1 MRQTAAF
8 CIGESAEQVKSR
20 DLFNFCF
27 MVEKVYMR
35 KKQKIITCKTH
46 NVSRGVPRVIVAMS
60 GGVDSSVA
68 AALMKKRGFEVEGV
82 YMKLFDG
89 ENSAEESA
97 GAVAEKLNIRLK
109 IVDFRKEFK
118 KAVIDSFLR
127 EFARA
132 RTPNPC
138 VVCNQQ
144 IKFGLLFDRVL
155 EMGGDYIATGHYARI
170 EKKISND
177 KIQITNK
184 IQNPKSKIHYRLLS
198 AKDKTKD
205 QLYFLYNLTQ
215 EKLRHVLFPLGGYK
229 KAEVYQMAEKWEL
242 PYKKG
247 ESVDICFIAGGD
259 HRDFLK
265 KYLKMKPG
273 KIVDVFGKVLGAH
286 GGLSLHT
293 IGQRADIGG
302 PGPFYVVEMDSKKNV
317 LIVTNNPRDPK
328 LFRKILLAENV
339 NWVSGIEPK
348 LPLKCKAR
356 IRYGHAAVS
365 ATVLRNSTPLKEL
378 NSLRYKVIFKT
389 PQRAI
394 TPGQSVV
401 FYKRNEVL
409 GGGVIGS

>member
-1 MRQTAAF
+1 M
-8 CIGESAEQVKSR
+8 K
-20 DLFNFCF
+20 
-27 MVEKVYMR
+27 
-35 KKQKIITCKTH
+35 KKQKVTACKTH
-46 NVSRGVPRVIVAMS
+46 DVSCGVPRVIVAMS

-68 AALMKKRGFEVEGV
+68 AALLKERGFEVEGI

-89 ENSAEESA
+89 ENSAEENVR
-97 GAVAEKLNIRLK
+97 AVAEKLNIRLK

-155 EMGGDYIATGHYARI
+155 KMGGDYIATGHYARVKCEI
-170 EKKISND
+170 PNYKKQIANKSQIPNS
-177 KIQITNK
+177 KIQY
-184 IQNPKSKIHYRLLS
+184 HLLS

-215 EKLRHVLFPLGGYK
+215 EKLEKILFPLGDYK
-229 KAEVYQMAEKWEL
+229 KTEIYLMAKKMNL

-273 KIVDVFGKVLGAH
+273 KIVDVSGKVLSTH
-286 GGLSLHT
+286 SGLPLYT

-302 PGPFYVVEMDSKKNV
+302 PGPFYVVEMDSKKNLLV
-317 LIVTNNPRDPK
+317 VTNNSRDPK
-328 LFRKILLAENV
+328 LFRKSLLAENV
-339 NWVSGIEPK
+339 NWISGIEPK

-356 IRYGHAAVS
+356 IRYGHAAVEAIVS
-365 ATVLRNSTPLKEL
+365 ARDSISLKRLNLLRE
-378 NSLRYKVIFKT
+378 YEVIFKT

-401 FYKRNEVL
+401 FCDRNETL